1 MQLLSNGDTSSHP
14 SGKDKAG
21 DNKDLDK
28 SELWKPLNCLVDAA
42 SKTKPRTSAQSSALK
57 GVKPRESPSSEHF
70 SRTKVREPL
79 QKSKLQDDKND
90 DPEPIVLLRKRG
102 LGRKKKNL
110 LPETNVASSPAAIQA
125 RKALSPIWF
134 SLIASFDQ

>member
-1 MQLLSNGDTSSHP
+1 MQVLSNGDTSSHP

-28 SELWKPLNCLVDAA
+28 AELWKPLNCLVEAA
-42 SKTKPRTSAQSSALK
+42 GKTKPRTSGQSPALK
-57 GVKPRESPSSEHF
+57 GDKPSESPSSEHS
-70 SRTKVREPL
+70 SRTKAREPL
-79 QKSKLQDDKND
+79 QKTKSEDDMKD

-102 LGRKKKNL
+102 PGRKRKHP
-110 LPETNVASSPAAIQA
+110 LPSTNAASSAAAIQNA
-125 RKALSPIWF
+125 KKFIPIWF